1 MHSLTDWLYLTLTVT
16 DYHTHQLFLSLTL
29 TNCSS
34 LSYPTGE
41 PELQTLK
48 GVWDPLISADLS
60 ALLFASSKGG
70 LANQDGCLG
79 AVVELINQLQ
89 GPYAIL
95 HTGKQSSHSI
105 SLYLSLSLFFAAY
118 YINTIFLPTSPSL
131 WCTEISPLTPLTHS
145 LTFLKIWY
153 YGMRAT
159 L

>member
-16 DYHTHQLFLSLTL
+16 DYHTHQLLV
-29 TNCSS
+29 S

-105 SLYLSLSLFFAAY
+105 SLNLSLSLSLSSL
-118 YINTIFLPTSPSL
+118 LPITSTPSFSL
-131 WCTEISPLTPLTHS
+131 HHRLSGAQKSHHQIHS
-145 LTFLKIWY
+145 LIHLLF
-153 YGMRAT
+153 
-159 L
+159 